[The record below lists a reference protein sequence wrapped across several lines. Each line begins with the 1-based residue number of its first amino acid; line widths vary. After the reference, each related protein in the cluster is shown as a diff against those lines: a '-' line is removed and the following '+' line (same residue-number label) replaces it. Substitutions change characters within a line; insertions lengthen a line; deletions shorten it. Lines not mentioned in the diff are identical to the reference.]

1 MSNLCFAQMW
11 TNVTNF
17 IFRPH
22 LSHIYLISNLFFHPV
37 MNGLIDEPFN
47 LEGECNKQWNVK
59 IGLYKDTVNNN
70 AIYHAS
76 PSVFMKIIAD
86 CRVTGW
92 L

>member
-1 MSNLCFAQMW
+1 
-11 TNVTNF
+11 
-17 IFRPH
+17 
-22 LSHIYLISNLFFHPV
+22 